1 MTTFAYVATD
11 VNGKKVKGTE
21 MAEDSVELIDKL
33 RQKGLYCTSYKD
45 ASKNKAAD
53 VKFKF
58 KTKDLSFFCRQL
70 AAMLTSGVSLV
81 KALQIL
87 QAQSENKKQ
96 KQVLLDIY
104 EEVQKGRSF
113 SEAIAT
119 KPGVFPSLFVSMVG
133 AGEASGNLDVIMNR
147 VSEHYAKDSKTQN
160 KIKGAMIYP
169 IVLLVLLVVI
179 MIAMFTMIMPMFRD
193 LAGDSEMPM
202 LSQAIFGISDFMIN
216 QWYILVIVFI
226 AIVIALRLIIK
237 TPSSK
242 LKWDEMLLKLP
253 KIGGLLRTIYTAR
266 FARTMSNLFSS
277 GLQMVDD
284 TGDNVESMSAGKYY
298 LKNDK
303 HYVLYEDMDDEND
316 EITKNTI
323 KFNSETVEV
332 TRKGLVT
339 GKLVF
344 KKGKNNQSL
353 YSTPF
358 GDLLMEVY
366 TKDILLEEKEDNIDL
381 KIDYELYANNS
392 KVSDSIIN
400 INIRETV

>member
-33 RQKGLYCTSYKD
+33 RQKGLFCTSYKD

-87 QAQSENKKQ
+87 QAQTENKKQ

-133 AGEASGNLDVIMNR
+133 AGEASGNLDTIMNR

-193 LAGDSEMPM
+193 LAGDSEMPP
-202 LSQAIFGISDFMIN
+202 LSAAIFGISDFMIN
-216 QWYILVIVFI
+216 QWYILVIVVI
-226 AIVIALRLIIK
+226 AIVIVLRLIVK

-277 GLQMVDD
+277 GLQMVA
-284 TGDNVESMSAGKYY
+284 TSV
-298 LKNDK
+298 
-303 HYVLYEDMDDEND
+303 
-316 EITKNTI
+316 
-323 KFNSETVEV
+323 
-332 TRKGLVT
+332 
-339 GKLVF
+339 
-344 KKGKNNQSL
+344 
-353 YSTPF
+353 
-358 GDLLMEVY
+358 
-366 TKDILLEEKEDNIDL
+366 
-381 KIDYELYANNS
+381 
-392 KVSDSIIN
+392 
-400 INIRETV
+400 

>member
-33 RQKGLYCTSYKD
+33 RQKGLFCTSYKD
-45 ASKNKAAD
+45 AAKNKAAD
-53 VKFKF
+53 VKYKF

-87 QAQSENKKQ
+87 QAQTENKKQ

-193 LAGDSEMPM
+193 LAGDTEMPL

-216 QWYILVIVFI
+216 QGYILVIVLI
-226 AIVIALRLIIK
+226 AIIIVLRLIIK

-253 KIGGLLRTIYTAR
+253 KVGGLLRTIYTAR

-277 GLQMVDD
+277 GLQMVDCIEKSVGTLGNTYIIKQFEDVVENVKRGESLSVAMGRVNVFDGMFVSIVYVGEESGTLD
-284 TGDNVESMSAGKYY
+284 TILAKSSDYY
-298 LKNDK
+298 
-303 HYVLYEDMDDEND
+303 DDEAD
-316 EITKNTI
+316 SAI
-323 KFNSETVEV
+323 SRLV
-332 TRKGLVT
+332 GLMGPVMIILM
-339 GKLVF
+339 GVMVGCLLAGVF
-344 KKGKNNQSL
+344 PIL
-353 YSTPF
+353 YS
-358 GDLLMEVY
+358 GMEGMGN
-366 TKDILLEEKEDNIDL
+366 T
-381 KIDYELYANNS
+381 
-392 KVSDSIIN
+392 
-400 INIRETV
+400 

>member
-33 RQKGLYCTSYKD
+33 RQKGLFCTSYKD
-45 ASKNKAAD
+45 AAKNKAAD
-53 VKFKF
+53 VKYKF

-87 QAQSENKKQ
+87 QAQ
-96 KQVLLDIY
+96 QVLLDIY

-179 MIAMFTMIMPMFRD
+179 MIAMFTMIMPMFRE
-193 LAGDSEMPM
+193 LAGDTEMPL

-216 QWYILVIVFI
+216 QGYILVIVLI
-226 AIVIALRLIIK
+226 AIIIVLRLIIK

-253 KIGGLLRTIYTAR
+253 KVGGLLRTIYTAR

-277 GLQMVDD
+277 GLQMVDCIEKSVGTLGNTYIIKQFEDVVENVKRGESLSVAMGRVNVFDGMFVSIVYVGEESGTLD
-284 TGDNVESMSAGKYY
+284 TILAKSSDYY
-298 LKNDK
+298 
-303 HYVLYEDMDDEND
+303 DDEAD
-316 EITKNTI
+316 SAI
-323 KFNSETVEV
+323 SRLV
-332 TRKGLVT
+332 GLMEPVMIILM
-339 GKLVF
+339 GVMVGCLLAGVF
-344 KKGKNNQSL
+344 PIL
-353 YSTPF
+353 YS
-358 GDLLMEVY
+358 GMEGMGN
-366 TKDILLEEKEDNIDL
+366 T
-381 KIDYELYANNS
+381 
-392 KVSDSIIN
+392 
-400 INIRETV
+400 

>member
-33 RQKGLYCTSYKD
+33 RQKGLFCTSYKD
-45 ASKNKAAD
+45 AAKNKAAD
-53 VKFKF
+53 VKYKF

-87 QAQSENKKQ
+87 QAQTENKKQ

-169 IVLLVLLVVI
+169 IVLLVLLLVI

-193 LAGDSEMPM
+193 LAGDTEMPP

-216 QWYILVIVFI
+216 QGYILVIVLI
-226 AIVIALRLIIK
+226 AIIIVLRLIIK

-253 KIGGLLRTIYTAR
+253 KVGGLLRTIYTAR

-298 LKNDK
+298 LKKGK
-303 HYVLYEDMDDEND
+303 HYILYEDMDDEND

-400 INIRETV
+400 INIRQTV

>member
-33 RQKGLYCTSYKD
+33 RQIGLFCTSYKD

-87 QAQSENKKQ
+87 QAQTENKKQ

-133 AGEASGNLDVIMNR
+133 AGEASGNLDTIMNR

-160 KIKGAMIYP
+160 NP

-193 LAGDSEMPM
+193 LAGDSEMPP
-202 LSQAIFGISDFMIN
+202 LSAAIFGISDFMIN
-216 QWYILVIVFI
+216 QWYILVIVVI
-226 AIVIALRLIIK
+226 AIVIVLRLIVK

-242 LKWDEMLLKLP
+242 LKWDEMLLQLP

-277 GLQMVDD
+277 GLQMVDCIEKSVGTLGNTYIIKQFEDVVENVKRGESLSVAMGRINVFDGMFVSIVYVGEESGTLD
-284 TGDNVESMSAGKYY
+284 TILAKSSDYY
-298 LKNDK
+298 
-303 HYVLYEDMDDEND
+303 DDEAD
-316 EITKNTI
+316 SAI
-323 KFNSETVEV
+323 SRLV
-332 TRKGLVT
+332 GLMEPVMIILM
-339 GKLVF
+339 GAMVGCLLAGVF
-344 KKGKNNQSL
+344 PIL
-353 YSTPF
+353 YS
-358 GDLLMEVY
+358 GMEGMGN
-366 TKDILLEEKEDNIDL
+366 T
-381 KIDYELYANNS
+381 
-392 KVSDSIIN
+392 
-400 INIRETV
+400 

>member
-1 MTTFAYVATD
+1 MTTFTYVATD

-33 RQKGLYCTSYKD
+33 RQKGLFCTSYKD
-45 ASKNKAAD
+45 AAKNKAAD

-160 KIKGAMIYP
+160 KMGAMIYP

-277 GLQMVDD
+277 GLQMVDCIEKSVGTLGNTYIIKQFEDVVENVKRGESLSVAMGRINVFDGMFVSIVYVGEESGTLD
-284 TGDNVESMSAGKYY
+284 TILAKSSDYY
-298 LKNDK
+298 
-303 HYVLYEDMDDEND
+303 DDEAD
-316 EITKNTI
+316 SAI
-323 KFNSETVEV
+323 SRLV
-332 TRKGLVT
+332 GLMEPVMIILM
-339 GKLVF
+339 GVMVGCLLAGVF
-344 KKGKNNQSL
+344 PIL
-353 YSTPF
+353 YS
-358 GDLLMEVY
+358 GMEGMGN
-366 TKDILLEEKEDNIDL
+366 T
-381 KIDYELYANNS
+381 
-392 KVSDSIIN
+392 
-400 INIRETV
+400 

>member
-1 MTTFAYVATD
+1 
-11 VNGKKVKGTE
+11 
-21 MAEDSVELIDKL
+21 
-33 RQKGLYCTSYKD
+33 
-45 ASKNKAAD
+45 
-53 VKFKF
+53 
-58 KTKDLSFFCRQL
+58 
-70 AAMLTSGVSLV
+70 MLTSGVSLV

-87 QAQSENKKQ
+87 QAQTENKKQ

-169 IVLLVLLVVI
+169 IVLLVLLLVI

-193 LAGDSEMPM
+193 LAGDTEMPP

-216 QWYILVIVFI
+216 QGYVLVIVAI

-253 KIGGLLRTIYTAR
+253 KVGGLLRTIYTAR

-277 GLQMVDD
+277 GKI
-284 TGDNVESMSAGKYY
+284 GKHAWQYIY
-298 LKNDK
+298 HKA
-303 HYVLYEDMDDEND
+303 V
-316 EITKNTI
+316 
-323 KFNSETVEV
+323 
-332 TRKGLVT
+332 
-339 GKLVF
+339 
-344 KKGKNNQSL
+344 
-353 YSTPF
+353 
-358 GDLLMEVY
+358 
-366 TKDILLEEKEDNIDL
+366 
-381 KIDYELYANNS
+381 
-392 KVSDSIIN
+392 
-400 INIRETV
+400 

>member
-1 MTTFAYVATD
+1 MTTFTYVATD

-33 RQKGLYCTSYKD
+33 RQKGLFCTSYKD
-45 ASKNKAAD
+45 AAKNKAAD

-87 QAQSENKKQ
+87 QAQTENKKQ

-133 AGEASGNLDVIMNR
+133 NLDTIMNR

-169 IVLLVLLVVI
+169 IVLLVLLIVI

-193 LAGDSEMPM
+193 LAGDSEMPP
-202 LSQAIFGISDFMIN
+202 LSAAIFGISDFMIN
-216 QWYILVIVFI
+216 QWYILVIAVI
-226 AIVIALRLIIK
+226 AIIIVIRLILK
-237 TPSSK
+237 TPSTK
-242 LKWDEMLLKLP
+242 IKWDEMLLKLP

-266 FARTMSNLFSS
+266 FARTMANLFSS
-277 GLQMVDD
+277 GLQMVDCIEKSVGTLGNTYIIKQFEDVVENVKRGEALSVAMGRINVFDGMFVSIVYVGEESGTLD
-284 TGDNVESMSAGKYY
+284 TILSKSSDYY
-298 LKNDK
+298 
-303 HYVLYEDMDDEND
+303 DDEAD
-316 EITKNTI
+316 SAI
-323 KFNSETVEV
+323 SRLV
-332 TRKGLVT
+332 GLMEPVMIILM
-339 GKLVF
+339 GVMVGCLLAGVF
-344 KKGKNNQSL
+344 PIL
-353 YSTPF
+353 YS
-358 GDLLMEVY
+358 GMEGMGG
-366 TKDILLEEKEDNIDL
+366 
-381 KIDYELYANNS
+381 
-392 KVSDSIIN
+392 
-400 INIRETV
+400 

>member
-1 MTTFAYVATD
+1 MTTFTYVATD

-33 RQKGLYCTSYKD
+33 RQKGLFCTSYKD
-45 ASKNKAAD
+45 ATKNKAAD
-53 VKFKF
+53 VKYKF

-104 EEVQKGRSF
+104 EGRSF

-277 GLQMVDD
+277 GLQMVDCIEKSVGTLGNTYIIKQFEDVVENVKRGESLSVAMGRINVFDGMFVSIVYVGEESGTLD
-284 TGDNVESMSAGKYY
+284 TILAKSSDYY
-298 LKNDK
+298 
-303 HYVLYEDMDDEND
+303 DDEAD
-316 EITKNTI
+316 SAI
-323 KFNSETVEV
+323 SRLV
-332 TRKGLVT
+332 GLMEPVMIILM
-339 GKLVF
+339 GVMVGCLLAGVF
-344 KKGKNNQSL
+344 PIL
-353 YSTPF
+353 YS
-358 GDLLMEVY
+358 GMEGMGN
-366 TKDILLEEKEDNIDL
+366 T
-381 KIDYELYANNS
+381 
-392 KVSDSIIN
+392 
-400 INIRETV
+400 